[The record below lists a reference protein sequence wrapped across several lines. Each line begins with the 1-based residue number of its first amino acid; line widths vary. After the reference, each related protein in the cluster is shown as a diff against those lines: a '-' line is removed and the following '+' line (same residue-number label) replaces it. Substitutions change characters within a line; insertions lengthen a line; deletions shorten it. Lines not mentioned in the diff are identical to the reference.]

1 MTEKETS
8 KEDEEMCLRDCENK
22 CKRETMV
29 GDGERE
35 SGGENAGEE
44 QEGNLERNNPEN
56 EERSA
61 KNEGDLK
68 DVQPN
73 TQVTL
78 DLTSQGLNKV
88 KLAGQR
94 CTSTGE
100 WAKIRRDDTRIP
112 TGKEG

>member
-1 MTEKETS
+1 MTEKETR

-22 CKRETMV
+22 CKIETMV

-78 DLTSQGLNKV
+78 DLTSQGLNKD

-94 CTSTGE
+94 CTSTKE